1 MAAYRLT
8 QPARS
13 DIVRVLTWS
22 QDRFGI
28 QARMRYRALIDAAIN
43 DIAVEPT
50 RVGSTERPE
59 LGDGVRTWHLRLS
72 RDRSSAEP
80 VHQPRHFLIYKLDQD
95 VVVIGRVLHDIMD
108 LARHVEPDTIWE

>member
-13 DIVRVLTWS
+13 DIVRVLSWS
-22 QDRFGI
+22 EHQFVI
-28 QARMRYRALIDAAIN
+28 QAPIRYRALIGAAIN
-43 DIAVEPT
+43 DIVAEPT
-50 RVGSTERPE
+50 RVGSKERPE

-72 RDRSSAEP
+72 RDRSTAEP

-95 VVVIGRVLHDIMD
+95 VVAIGRVLHDIMD
-108 LARHVEPDTIWE
+108 LARHVDPRTTWE